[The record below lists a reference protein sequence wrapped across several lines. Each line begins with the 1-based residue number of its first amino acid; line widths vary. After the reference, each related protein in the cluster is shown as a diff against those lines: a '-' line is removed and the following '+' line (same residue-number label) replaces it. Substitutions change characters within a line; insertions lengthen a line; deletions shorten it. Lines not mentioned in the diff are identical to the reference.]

1 MKPEEVTLFSHL
13 VARPE
18 AELDLIRAVLLI
30 AEPEYPEL
38 DVAAYV
44 EELDRLGAIAAQRI
58 ASAPGR
64 PALAN
69 VVRYMYEE
77 LGYRGNTEDYYDPRN
92 SFLNEVID
100 RRTGIPISLALVL
113 TEICQRVGIEARGVS
128 FPGHFLVR
136 VDIDGDAV
144 FIDPFDGRLLDRR
157 QIAELHQRATGEEG
171 PIDPRV
177 LGPASKRQVLARI
190 LNNLR
195 NISERAGDR
204 ERLLGVLARM
214 QVLRPDEE
222 GRGRRNQNA
231 GGGSTRGPAIN

>member
-1 MKPEEVTLFSHL
+1 LLESRSRRRFREIVHGSAFPLAEAALL
-13 VARPE
+13 VACE
-18 AELDLIRAVLLI
+18 
-30 AEPEYPEL
+30 EYPEL
-38 DVAAYV
+38 EVASYLARIEGMAERVRGRV
-44 EELDRLGAIAAQRI
+44 EE
-58 ASAPGR
+58 GR
-64 PALAN
+64 SLRARVQALSG
-69 VVRYMYEE
+69 YLFGEE
-77 LGYRGNTEDYYDPRN
+77 GFHGNNEDYYDPRN

-157 QIAELHQRATGEEG
+157 QIADLHQRATGEEG

-195 NISERAGDR
+195 NIYERAGDR

-222 GRGRRNQNA
+222 GRGRRNEAA
-231 GGGSTRGPAIN
+231 GGPTGGPPVN